1 MYTKTVTWL
10 GQISVTFSVVF
21 NVSSKS
27 PTNSS
32 NRSFMEIKSSGSGKD
47 LLSLE
52 VSLASLVVHASIRQ
66 SFSDM
71 QSDCPLEMHS
81 ISEKN

>member
-1 MYTKTVTWL
+1 
-10 GQISVTFSVVF
+10 
-21 NVSSKS
+21 
-27 PTNSS
+27 
-32 NRSFMEIKSSGSGKD
+32 MEIKSSGSGKD